1 MVSYLLVYLLT
12 IWLIIMVK
20 ARKDSNTEEKILIA
34 ARQVFIEKGLSGARM
49 QDIADRAGIN
59 KAMLHY
65 YFRNKDMLF
74 EVIFRE
80 TAGKLF
86 PHFEKLMESDLN
98 FFDKI
103 RLIVSSY
110 IEMIIQNP
118 YLPLF
123 VMNEMNKNPAIGI
136 KTFFEAQK
144 PGFVKKFRES
154 IEENTKAGV
163 IQPINPMHLIMNMF
177 SMCAFPFIAKPMIKL
192 LTGVEDEQFKNLMEQ
207 RKILVA
213 EFIINS
219 IRK

>member
-1 MVSYLLVYLLT
+1 MLT
-12 IWLIIMVK
+12 KWLIKMAGK
-20 ARKDSNTEEKILIA
+20 RKDSSTEEKILVA
-34 ARQVFIEKGLSGARM
+34 ARQVFIERGLAGARM
-49 QDIADRAGIN
+49 QDIADRAEIN

-65 YFRNKDMLF
+65 YFKSKEMLF
-74 EVIFRE
+74 EVIFKE

-86 PHFEKLMESDLN
+86 PHFEKLMDSDLN

-103 RLIVSSY
+103 RSIVSSY

-123 VMNEMNKNPAIGI
+123 VMNEMNKNPEIGM
-136 KTFFEAQK
+136 KAFFEAQK

-154 IEENTKAGV
+154 IEDNVKEGL
-163 IQPINPMHLIMNMF
+163 IQPINPLHLIMNMF
-177 SMCAFPFIAKPMIKL
+177 SMCAFPFIAKPMIRL

-207 RKILVA
+207 RKVLVA

>member
-1 MVSYLLVYLLT
+1 
-12 IWLIIMVK
+12 
-20 ARKDSNTEEKILIA
+20 
-34 ARQVFIEKGLSGARM
+34 
-49 QDIADRAGIN
+49 
-59 KAMLHY
+59 
-65 YFRNKDMLF
+65 MLF

-103 RLIVSSY
+103 RSIVSSY

-123 VMNEMNKNPAIGI
+123 VMNEMNKNPEIGI

-144 PGFVKKFRES
+144 PGFVKKIRES
-154 IEENTKAGV
+154 IEENMKAGL
-163 IQPINPMHLIMNMF
+163 IQPINPIHLIMNIF

-192 LTGVEDEQFKNLMEQ
+192 LTGLEDEQFKNLMEQ
-207 RKILVA
+207 RKVLVA

>member
-1 MVSYLLVYLLT
+1 MAS
-12 IWLIIMVK
+12 K
-20 ARKDSNTEEKILIA
+20 RKDSNTEEKILSA
-34 ARQVFIEKGLSGARM
+34 ARQVFIEKGFAGARM
-49 QDIADRAGIN
+49 QDIADRAEIN

-65 YFRNKDMLF
+65 YFKNKEMLF

-103 RLIVSSY
+103 RSIVSSY

-123 VMNEMNKNPAIGI
+123 VMNEMNKNPQIGL
-136 KTFFEAQK
+136 KNFFEAQK

-154 IEENTKAGV
+154 IEESVKNGI
-163 IQPINPMHLIMNMF
+163 IQPINPIHLIMNIF
-177 SMCAFPFIAKPMIKL
+177 SMCAFPFIAKPMISM
-192 LTGVEDEQFKNLMEQ
+192 LTGIEDEQFKNLMEQ
-207 RKILVA
+207 RKVLVA
-213 EFIINS
+213 EFIIHS
-219 IRK
+219 IKK

>member
-1 MVSYLLVYLLT
+1 
-12 IWLIIMVK
+12 MVK
-20 ARKDSNTEEKILIA
+20 KRKDSSTEEKILIA
-34 ARQVFIEKGLSGARM
+34 ARQVFIEKGLAGARM
-49 QDIADRAGIN
+49 QDIADRAAIN

-65 YFRNKDMLF
+65 YFKNKEMLF

-86 PHFEKLMESDLN
+86 PHFEKLMDSDLN

-103 RLIVSSY
+103 RSIVSSY
-110 IEMIIQNP
+110 IEVIIQNP

-123 VMNEMNKNPAIGI
+123 VMNEMNKNPEIGM

-154 IEENTKAGV
+154 IEESMKEGL
-163 IQPINPMHLIMNMF
+163 IQPINPVHLIMNMF

-207 RKILVA
+207 RKVLVA

>member
-1 MVSYLLVYLLT
+1 
-12 IWLIIMVK
+12 MVK
-20 ARKDSNTEEKILIA
+20 ARKDSTTEEKILIA
-34 ARQVFIEKGLSGARM
+34 ARQVFIEKGLAGARM
-49 QDIADRAGIN
+49 QDIADRAEIN

-65 YFRNKDMLF
+65 YFKNKDMLF

-103 RLIVSSY
+103 RSIVSSY

-123 VMNEMNKNPAIGI
+123 VMNEMNKNPEIGI

-154 IEENTKAGV
+154 IEENVISGM
-163 IQPINPMHLIMNMF
+163 IQPINPIHLIMNIF

-207 RKILVA
+207 RKVLVA

>member
-1 MVSYLLVYLLT
+1 
-12 IWLIIMVK
+12 MVK
-20 ARKDSNTEEKILIA
+20 ARKDTNTEEKILIA
-34 ARQVFIEKGLSGARM
+34 AREVFIEKGLAGARM
-49 QDIADRAGIN
+49 QDIADRAEIN

-65 YFRNKDMLF
+65 YFKNKDMLF

-103 RLIVSSY
+103 RSIVSSY

-123 VMNEMNKNPAIGI
+123 VMNEMNKNPEIGI

-154 IEENTKAGV
+154 IDENIKAGL
-163 IQPINPMHLIMNMF
+163 IQPINPIHLIINIF

-207 RKILVA
+207 RKVLVA

>member
-1 MVSYLLVYLLT
+1 
-12 IWLIIMVK
+12 MVK
-20 ARKDSNTEEKILIA
+20 ARKDSNTEEKILIS
-34 ARQVFIEKGLSGARM
+34 ARQVFIEKGLAGARM
-49 QDIADRAGIN
+49 QDIADRAEIN

-65 YFRNKDMLF
+65 YFKNKDMLF

-103 RLIVSSY
+103 RSIVSSY

-123 VMNEMNKNPAIGI
+123 VMNEMNKNPEIGI

-154 IEENTKAGV
+154 IEENMKAGL
-163 IQPINPMHLIMNMF
+163 IQPINPIHLIMNIF
-177 SMCAFPFIAKPMIKL
+177 SMSAFPFIAKPMIKL

-207 RKILVA
+207 RKVLVA

>member
-1 MVSYLLVYLLT
+1 MLT
-12 IWLIIMVK
+12 IWLINMAK
-20 ARKDSNTEEKILIA
+20 TRKDSNTEEKILIA
-34 ARQVFIEKGLSGARM
+34 ARQVFIEKGLAGARM
-49 QDIADRAGIN
+49 QDIADRAEIN

-65 YFRNKDMLF
+65 YFKNKDMLF

-103 RLIVSSY
+103 RSIVSSY

-123 VMNEMNKNPAIGI
+123 VMNEMNKNPEIGI

-154 IEENTKAGV
+154 IEENMKTGL
-163 IQPINPMHLIMNMF
+163 IQPINPVHLIMNMF

-207 RKILVA
+207 RKVLVA

>member
-1 MVSYLLVYLLT
+1 MLT
-12 IWLIIMVK
+12 NWLIIMVK

-34 ARQVFIEKGLSGARM
+34 ARQVFIEKGLAGARM
-49 QDIADRAGIN
+49 QDIADRAEIN
-59 KAMLHY
+59 KAMLHN
-65 YFRNKDMLF
+65 YFKNKDMLF

-103 RLIVSSY
+103 RSIVSSY

-123 VMNEMNKNPAIGI
+123 VMNEMNKNPEIGI

-144 PGFVKKFRES
+144 PGFVKKIRES
-154 IEENTKAGV
+154 IEENMKAGL
-163 IQPINPMHLIMNMF
+163 IQPINPIHLIMNIF

-192 LTGVEDEQFKNLMEQ
+192 LTGLEDEQFKNLMEQ
-207 RKILVA
+207 RKVLVA

>member
-1 MVSYLLVYLLT
+1 
-12 IWLIIMVK
+12 MVK
-20 ARKDSNTEEKILIA
+20 ARKDSTTEEKILIA
-34 ARQVFIEKGLSGARM
+34 ARQVFIEKGLAGARM
-49 QDIADRAGIN
+49 QDIADRAEIN

-65 YFRNKDMLF
+65 YFKNKDMLF

-98 FFDKI
+98 FFDKL
-103 RLIVSSY
+103 RSIVSSY

-123 VMNEMNKNPAIGI
+123 VMNEMNKNPEIGI

-154 IEENTKAGV
+154 IEENMKAGL
-163 IQPINPMHLIMNMF
+163 IQPINPVHLIMNMF

-207 RKILVA
+207 RKVLVA

-219 IRK
+219 IKK

>member
-1 MVSYLLVYLLT
+1 MG
-12 IWLIIMVK
+12 
-20 ARKDSNTEEKILIA
+20 RKGKDTNTESKILDA
-34 ARQVFIEKGLSGARM
+34 ARQVFIEKGLAGARM
-49 QDIADRAGIN
+49 QDIADSAEIN

-65 YFRNKDMLF
+65 YFKNKEMLF
-74 EVIFRE
+74 ELIFRE

-86 PHFEKLMESDLN
+86 PHFEMLMDSDLG

-103 RLIVSSY
+103 RSIVSSH
-110 IEMIIQNP
+110 IETMVQNP

-123 VMNEMNKNPAIGI
+123 IMNEMNKNPEIGM
-136 KTFFEAQK
+136 KNFFEAQK

-154 IEENTKAGV
+154 IEVSIQEGL
-163 IQPINPMHLIMNMF
+163 IQPINPLHLIMNMF

-192 LTGVEDEQFKNLMEQ
+192 LTGVEDEQFRNLMDQ
-207 RKILVA
+207 RKVLVA

>member
-1 MVSYLLVYLLT
+1 MLT

-20 ARKDSNTEEKILIA
+20 ARKDSNTEEKILIS
-34 ARQVFIEKGLSGARM
+34 ARQVFIEKGLAGARM
-49 QDIADRAGIN
+49 QDIADRAEIN

-65 YFRNKDMLF
+65 YFKSKDLLF
-74 EVIFRE
+74 EVIFKE
-80 TAGKLF
+80 TAGRLF

-103 RLIVSSY
+103 RSIVSSY

-123 VMNEMNKNPAIGI
+123 VMNEMNKNPEIGI

-154 IEENTKAGV
+154 IEENMKAGL
-163 IQPINPMHLIMNMF
+163 IQPINPIHLIMNIF

-192 LTGVEDEQFKNLMEQ
+192 LTGLEDEQFKNLMEQ
-207 RKILVA
+207 RKVLVA

>member
-1 MVSYLLVYLLT
+1 LLT
-12 IWLIIMVK
+12 KWLISMASK
-20 ARKDSNTEEKILIA
+20 RKDSNTEEKILSA
-34 ARQVFIEKGLSGARM
+34 ARQVFIEKGLAGARM
-49 QDIADRAGIN
+49 QDIADRAEIN

-65 YFRNKDMLF
+65 YFKNKEMLF

-103 RLIVSSY
+103 RSIVSSY

-123 VMNEMNKNPAIGI
+123 VMNEMNKNPQIGL
-136 KTFFEAQK
+136 KNFFEAQK

-154 IEENTKAGV
+154 IEESVKNGL
-163 IQPINPMHLIMNMF
+163 IQPINPIHLIMNMF
-177 SMCAFPFIAKPMIKL
+177 SMCAFPFIAKPMISM
-192 LTGVEDEQFKNLMEQ
+192 LTGIEDDQFKNLMEQ
-207 RKILVA
+207 RKVLVA
-213 EFIINS
+213 EFIIHS
-219 IRK
+219 IKK

>member
-1 MVSYLLVYLLT
+1 MLT

-34 ARQVFIEKGLSGARM
+34 ARQVFIEKGLAGARM
-49 QDIADRAGIN
+49 QDIADRAEIN

-65 YFRNKDMLF
+65 YFKNKDMLF

-103 RLIVSSY
+103 RSIVSSY

-123 VMNEMNKNPAIGI
+123 VMNEMNKNPEIGM

-144 PGFVKKFRES
+144 PGFVKKFKDS
-154 IEENTKAGV
+154 IETSIKEEL
-163 IQPINPMHLIMNMF
+163 IQPVNPIHLIMNMF
-177 SMCAFPFIAKPMIKL
+177 SMCAFPFIAKPMIQL

-207 RKILVA
+207 RKVLVA

>member
-1 MVSYLLVYLLT
+1 MAK
-12 IWLIIMVK
+12 K
-20 ARKDSNTEEKILIA
+20 AKDTNTEGKILDA
-34 ARQVFIEKGLSGARM
+34 ARQVFIEKGLAGARM
-49 QDIADRAGIN
+49 QDIADRAEIN

-65 YFRNKDMLF
+65 YFKNKEMLF
-74 EVIFRE
+74 ELIFRE

-103 RLIVSSY
+103 RSIVSSY
-110 IEMIIQNP
+110 IETMVQNP

-123 VMNEMNKNPAIGI
+123 VMNEMNKNPQISM
-136 KTFFEAQK
+136 KNFFEAQR

-154 IEENTKAGV
+154 IEVSIKEGL
-163 IQPINPMHLIMNMF
+163 IQPINPLHLVMNMF

-192 LTGVEDEQFKNLMEQ
+192 LTGVEDEQFRNLMDQ
-207 RKILVA
+207 RKVLVA

>member
-1 MVSYLLVYLLT
+1 MAG
-12 IWLIIMVK
+12 K
-20 ARKDSNTEEKILIA
+20 RKDSNTEEKILIA
-34 ARQVFIEKGLSGARM
+34 ARQVFIEKGLAGARM
-49 QDIADRAGIN
+49 QDIADRAEIN

-65 YFRNKDMLF
+65 YFKNKEMLF

-103 RLIVSSY
+103 RSIVSSY

-123 VMNEMNKNPAIGI
+123 VMNEMNKNPQIGL
-136 KTFFEAQK
+136 KNFFEAQK
-144 PGFVKKFRES
+144 PGFVKKFRLS
-154 IEENTKAGV
+154 IEESVKNGL
-163 IQPINPMHLIMNMF
+163 IQPINPIHLIMNMF
-177 SMCAFPFIAKPMIKL
+177 SMCAFPFIAKPMISM
-192 LTGVEDEQFKNLMEQ
+192 LTGIEDEQFKNLMEQ
-207 RKILVA
+207 RKVLVA

-219 IRK
+219 IKK

>member
-1 MVSYLLVYLLT
+1 MLT
-12 IWLIIMVK
+12 NWLIIMVK

-34 ARQVFIEKGLSGARM
+34 ARQVFIEKGLAGARM
-49 QDIADRAGIN
+49 QDIADRAEIN

-65 YFRNKDMLF
+65 YFKNKDMLF

-98 FFDKI
+98 FFGKI
-103 RLIVSSY
+103 RSIVSSY

-123 VMNEMNKNPAIGI
+123 VMNEMNKNPEIGI

-144 PGFVKKFRES
+144 PGFVKKIRES
-154 IEENTKAGV
+154 IEENMKAGL
-163 IQPINPMHLIMNMF
+163 IQPINPIHLIMNIF

-192 LTGVEDEQFKNLMEQ
+192 LTGLEDEQFKNLMEQ
-207 RKILVA
+207 RKVLVA

>member
-1 MVSYLLVYLLT
+1 L
-12 IWLIIMVK
+12 K
-20 ARKDSNTEEKILIA
+20 GRRNDSSTEEKILKA

-49 QDIADRAGIN
+49 QDIADKAEIN

-65 YFRNKDMLF
+65 YFKSKEMLF

-86 PHFEKLMESDLN
+86 PHFEKLMDSDLN

-103 RLIVSSY
+103 RSIVSSY
-110 IEMIIQNP
+110 IEVIIQNP
-118 YLPLF
+118 YIPLF
-123 VMNEMNKNPAIGI
+123 VMNEMNKNPEIGM

-144 PGFVKKFRES
+144 SGFVKKLREA
-154 IEENTKAGV
+154 IEENVREGQ
-163 IQPINPMHLIMNMF
+163 ILSINPIHLIMNMF
-177 SMCAFPFIAKPMIKL
+177 SLCAFPFIAKPLIQL
-192 LTGVEDEQFKNLMEQ
+192 LTSVEEEQFAHLMDQ
-207 RKILVA
+207 RKVLVA